1 MHAFDPGYAHAPYAA
16 LVGDYPGEDIY
27 PVEHFR
33 VEWGP
38 IFHRGRLDG
47 TARVLVIGQDPA
59 AHETVA
65 RRILVGTA
73 GRRFQGFLGK
83 LGVDTSY
90 VLVNTFLY
98 SVYGQGGGSAHAKDE
113 NIARYRQRWL
123 DALVGDNTI
132 EAVISLGGLADTAFH
147 TWRDDPASAPYT
159 GAYHH
164 MLHPTFP
171 DSSIASGSDPVV
183 SWTRLLEDW
192 NTALTALQGVITPD
206 TPRPLVP
213 YDASPAAVAAVV
225 AAKKLPPEDLGTIP
239 EADLPAGLPAWMR
252 SDEPWAKRVGPTPD
266 EKRATVE
273 VSVPK
278 KLRPF

>member
-1 MHAFDPGYAHAPYAA
+1 MHAFDPGYARAPYAA

-27 PVEHFR
+27 PVGDFR

-90 VLVNTFLY
+90 VMVNTFLY

-113 NIARYRQRWL
+113 NIARYRHRWL
-123 DALVGDNTI
+123 DALVRDNTV

-147 TWRDDPASAPYT
+147 TWRDAPDSAPYA

-171 DSSIASGSDPVV
+171 DSSIASGADPVV

-192 NTALTALQGVITPD
+192 NAALTALRGVITPD
-206 TPRPLVP
+206 TPRPPAP

-252 SDEPWAKRVGPTPD
+252 SDEPWARRDGASTE
-266 EKRATVE
+266 EKRATV
-273 VSVPK
+273 VVRIPPD
-278 KLRPF
+278 LRPF